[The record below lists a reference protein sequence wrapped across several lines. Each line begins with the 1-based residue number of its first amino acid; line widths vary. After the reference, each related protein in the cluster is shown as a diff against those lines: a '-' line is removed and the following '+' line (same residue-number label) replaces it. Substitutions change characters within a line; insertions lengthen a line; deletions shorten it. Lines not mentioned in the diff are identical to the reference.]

1 MVYMPALILAGA
13 SILCVLL
20 VHIKEL
26 MVVDFLSL
34 GSITRLSME
43 SYTGLDE
50 KTLNWELNETSMSV
64 LNSNSLGDCGHTSVS
79 FSNNSK

>member
-34 GSITRLSME
+34 GPITRLSME

-64 LNSNSLGDCGHTSVS
+64 VNSKSLGDCGHTSVS
-79 FSNNSK
+79 LSNNSK